1 MSVSLPSITLVLGGQ
16 RSGKSSYAEGLICS
30 GQDALYL
37 ATAQI
42 LDKEMRERVRIH
54 KNRRNKNWMTVEEP
68 FDLASALQ
76 MNDKSGRP
84 ILIDS
89 LGMWI
94 SNLLAYERD
103 VEKKIIDLVEVT
115 KTVKSPLVFV
125 SDEVGQGII
134 PDNALSRHFIDKLGK
149 LNQLLA
155 DHADVVI
162 FVTAGLPMY
171 LKR

>member
-103 VEKKIIDLVEVT
+103 LIHTWITTYQLF
-115 KTVKSPLVFV
+115 TVKTICKSKICSQILYVRVVWITSQERKWF
-125 SDEVGQGII
+125 S
-134 PDNALSRHFIDKLGK
+134 L
-149 LNQLLA
+149 LN
-155 DHADVVI
+155 
-162 FVTAGLPMY
+162 
-171 LKR
+171 LKW